1 MMAVLLTIP
10 MHLMSSKFIKNA
22 MMEKS
27 VEITKIN
34 NNIAKMI
41 LEQKAD
47 ILHNIIHDMEFLFSS
62 KLSSYIDGDIEKFET
77 EITKLYDD
85 SFAQDVDVFFF
96 QSVDGKYIFDAS
108 TPFYDTS
115 MIRNYMMANG
125 RFLRKGIRTI
135 QSESADGTLIALTG
149 SSEAVY
155 EKTGELA
162 GYFYTGVILNNASNL
177 INEIMQYTNL
187 SEAAIIFGDSI
198 VAGNTERMGN
208 NIIKTCYNTNTA
220 ILSGSSVTYCSD
232 LHLPNDSITLK
243 FYQSLPDTFL
253 QNIAS
258 QNRKM
263 GYTAIAIVLVVT
275 LLSGYAINV
284 ITVRTLYRLVDYTHL
299 MLSGKP
305 ATYNYTIIS
314 EFNMLADQISTISSN
329 LSETQAYMK
338 NLINNASAPIAV
350 WDKNGNITLF
360 NKALEH
366 LSGFTG
372 ESVLGKHLSHIYSIF
387 PQATVS
393 VDNNKEEGTHSTQ
406 FESTITNKSSGEINF
421 ILWNITDVYS
431 KGDYYGTILQ
441 GINITETKKA
451 EEKMLLASK
460 VVENT
465 LDGILI
471 VNPEGEIISCNA
483 SFCNMTGYTEDET
496 MGKHVS
502 MLRPDDFSQ
511 TFYRKLW
518 EDLFKYGKWSGEY
531 PVRLKNGKN
540 MDSIMTVSSIRNSTG
555 DITDFISVIHDMT
568 ERKKH
573 EKEIKYQATHDNL
586 TGLPNRIFFA
596 EEASKYI
603 ETFDPIGGGLSVLFL
618 DLDRFKTLNDTLG
631 HTTGDKVLQI
641 VSERI
646 KNIICE
652 ETVAAR
658 FSGDEFTVM
667 FTNVK
672 DRDDAL
678 SRAKSIVAK
687 ISEPV
692 SVQGYEL
699 FIQCSGGLCFYPEN
713 GKTASEL
720 IKNAEIAMYQAKL
733 QGRNNIQQFTGGLDE
748 SLRER
753 LILESKLN
761 RAIENNELSLYY
773 QPKIDLS
780 NDSVM
785 GMEALIRWNN
795 PDLGFVPPD
804 KFIPIS
810 EENGLILPIGDWVI
824 NKALEDTARLHR
836 EGFTNLKVAVNL
848 SLRQFMKKDIVQ
860 HIREAINAS
869 GIENFSFEFEI
880 TENIF
885 TEDLSTITKVMNEIS
900 SLNIKFAID
909 DFGTGYSSI
918 GYLKKMPISTLKID
932 RSYINSI
939 DTDPDNE
946 SIVSSVILM
955 SKSLGLNI
963 VAEGA
968 ETEEQVQ
975 ILKEMGC
982 NIVQGYYY
990 GRPMP
995 YDEFLEFVRKW
1006 EESPLS

>member
-1 MMAVLLTIP
+1 MALLLTIP
-10 MHLMSSKFIKNA
+10 MHLMSNKFIKKA

-34 NNIAKMI
+34 TGIAKMI
-41 LEQKAD
+41 LEKKAD
-47 ILHNIIHDMEFLFSS
+47 ILHNVIHDMEFLFSE
-62 KLSSYIDGDIEKFET
+62 KLGDYLNGNVEKFEN
-77 EITKLYDD
+77 EITVLFDE
-85 SFAQDVDVFFF
+85 SFANDVDVFIF
-96 QSVDGKYIFDAS
+96 QSADGKYIFDAS

-115 MIRNYMMANG
+115 MIRNYMIANG
-125 RFLRKGIRTI
+125 RFLRKGVRTI
-135 QSESADGTLIALTG
+135 QSESADGTLVALTG

-155 EKTGELA
+155 DKTGELA
-162 GYFYTGVILNNASNL
+162 GYFFIGVILNNESAL
-177 INEIMQYTNL
+177 INEITQYTNL
-187 SEAAIIFGDSI
+187 TEAAIVFGDSI
-198 VAGNTERMGN
+198 VAGNTERSRSD
-208 NIIKTCYNTNTA
+208 IIKTCYNSNTA
-220 ILSGSSVTYCSD
+220 ISSGNFVTYCSD

-253 QNIAS
+253 QNIAY

-263 GYTAIAIVLVVT
+263 GYTAIAIVFVVT
-275 LLSGYAINV
+275 LLAGYVINV
-284 ITVRTLYRLVDYTHL
+284 ITVRTLYKLVDYTQL

-305 ATYNYTIIS
+305 AIYKYTIIS
-314 EFNMLADQISTISSN
+314 EFNMLADQISSVSSD

-338 NLINNASAPIAV
+338 NLINNAAAPIAV

-360 NKALEH
+360 NKALEE
-366 LSGFTG
+366 LSGFTS

-387 PQATVS
+387 PQATVA
-393 VDNNKEEGTHSTQ
+393 VDKNKEDDTHSAQ
-406 FESTITNKSSGEINF
+406 FESAITHKKSGNINF
-421 ILWNITDVYS
+421 VLWNITDVYS

-441 GINITETKKA
+441 GMNITETKKA

-471 VNPEGEIISCNA
+471 ITPEGDIVTCNA
-483 SFCNMTGYTEDET
+483 SLCSLTDYEEDEIV
-496 MGKHVS
+496 GNNVS
-502 MLRPDDFSQ
+502 MFRPDNPDLS
-511 TFYRKLW
+511 FYKELW
-518 EDLFKYGKWSGEY
+518 DSLFKYGKWSGEY
-531 PVRLKNGKN
+531 ILKKKNGVN
-540 MDSIMTVSSIRNSTG
+540 IHSIMTVSSIRNSAGT
-555 DITDFISVIHDMT
+555 ITDFISVIHDIT
-568 ERKKH
+568 ERKKY
-573 EKEIKYQATHDNL
+573 EEEIRYQATHDNL

-596 EEASKYI
+596 EETAKRINGY
-603 ETFDPIGGGLSVLFL
+603 DPLNGGISVLFL

-631 HTTGDKVLQI
+631 HSTGDKVLQI
-641 VSERI
+641 VSKRI

-658 FSGDEFTVM
+658 FSGDEFTIM

-672 DRDDAL
+672 DKDDAFKR
-678 SRAKSIVAK
+678 SKDIIAK
-687 ISEPV
+687 IAKPV

-699 FIQCSGGLCFYPEN
+699 FIQCSAGLCFYPEN

-748 SLRER
+748 TLKDR

-761 RAIENNELSLYY
+761 RAIENNELLLYY

-780 NDSVM
+780 NDTVM
-785 GMEALIRWNN
+785 GMEALLRWNN
-795 PDLGFVPPD
+795 PDLGFITPD
-804 KFIPIS
+804 RFIPIS

-824 NKALEDTARLHR
+824 NKALEDTARMHK

-860 HIREAINAS
+860 HIRKAIEAS

-918 GYLKKMPISTLKID
+918 DYLKKMPISTLKID
-932 RSYINSI
+932 RSYVNSI
-939 DTDPDNE
+939 DTDTDNE

-975 ILKEMGC
+975 MLKDMGC
-982 NIVQGYYY
+982 NIIQGYYY
-990 GRPMP
+990 GKPMP
-995 YDEFLEFVRKW
+995 YDEFMEFVRNW
-1006 EESPLS
+1006 EETHLS